1 MYVFSLTNSCVIPAT
16 LSTVCCLLALN
27 IFSLRR
33 SNLDLKSDIERGRSD
48 LRLLMDKNQDC
59 NKELDTQRAGL
70 GARDLEAE
78 LTQIR
83 EAVTSLSGQ
92 RDTLQQELEQ
102 LQVSLNA
109 AAGAG

>member
-1 MYVFSLTNSCVIPAT
+1 MYVFSLSNSCMIPAT
-16 LSTVCCLLALN
+16 LSTVCCLLTLN

-48 LRLLMDKNQDC
+48 LRLVMDRNQDC

-70 GARDLEAE
+70 GARNLEAE
-78 LTQIR
+78 LTKIKG
-83 EAVTSLSGQ
+83 EVNSLTGQ
-92 RDTLQQELEQ
+92 RDGLQRELEQ
-102 LQVSLNA
+102 LQTSIN

>member
-1 MYVFSLTNSCVIPAT
+1 MYVFSLSNSCMIPAT
-16 LSTVCCLLALN
+16 LSTVCCLLTLN

-48 LRLLMDKNQDC
+48 LRLVMDRNQDC

-78 LTQIR
+78 LTKITG
-83 EAVTSLSGQ
+83 EVNSLTGQ
-92 RDTLQQELEQ
+92 RDGLQRELEQ
-102 LQVSLNA
+102 LQTSIN

>member
-1 MYVFSLTNSCVIPAT
+1 MYVFSLSNSCMIPAT
-16 LSTVCCLLALN
+16 LSTVCCLLTLN

-48 LRLLMDKNQDC
+48 LRLVMDRNQDC

-70 GARDLEAE
+70 GARNLEAD
-78 LTQIR
+78 LTKIKG
-83 EAVTSLSGQ
+83 EVNSLIGQ
-92 RDTLQQELEQ
+92 RDGLQRELEQ
-102 LQVSLNA
+102 LQTSIN

>member
-1 MYVFSLTNSCVIPAT
+1 MYVFSLSNSCIIPFT
-16 LSTVCCLLALN
+16 LSTVCFLLAFN

-59 NKELDTQRAGL
+59 NRELDTQRAGL

-78 LTQIR
+78 LTKIR
-83 EAVTSLSGQ
+83 GAVTSLSGQ
-92 RDTLQQELEQ
+92 RDILQRELEQ
-102 LQVSLNA
+102 FQVSLNS
-109 AAGAG
+109 AGVG